1 MLARNLRR
9 CPQSLVRFVDSTSKT
24 SPCPPT
30 GLRFISSA
38 KPTSSIEDRIRTL
51 GYQLPP
57 ASTPAGS
64 YISCVRSGNML
75 YTAGHLPF
83 GEDGNLI
90 TGRVG
95 EEVTVEQA
103 SHAAEMITLGILSSL
118 KNEVDNLDRIKR
130 IVKVTGF
137 IAAVDKFEKHPVV
150 LNGCSNL
157 LGEIFEEKG
166 VHARSAVGVYTLPL
180 NACVEIEAVV
190 EIED

>member
-1 MLARNLRR
+1 MLASNARR
-9 CPQSLVRFVDSTSKT
+9 YSQSLVRFVAPIGKT
-24 SPCPPT
+24 SQCSPS
-30 GLRFISSA
+30 GLRLFSSA
-38 KPTSSIEDRIRTL
+38 NPKSSIEDRIRDL
-51 GYQLPP
+51 GYQLPQ

-64 YISCVRSGNML
+64 YISCVRSGNMI

-83 GEDGNLI
+83 GENGNLI
-90 TGRVG
+90 TGKVG

-118 KNEVDNLDRIKR
+118 KNEVANLDRIKR

-137 IAAVDKFEKHPVV
+137 IAASDNFEKHPVV

-190 EIED
+190 EIEG